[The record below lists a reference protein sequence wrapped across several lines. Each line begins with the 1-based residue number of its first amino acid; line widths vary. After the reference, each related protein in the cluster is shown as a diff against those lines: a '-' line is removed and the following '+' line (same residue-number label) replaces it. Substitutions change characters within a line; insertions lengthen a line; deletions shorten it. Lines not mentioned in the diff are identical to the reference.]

1 MELNYILFEKKAHVA
16 YITLNRPE
24 KRNPINVD
32 VAPELMYC
40 FDESDYDDDIRMVVI
55 RGAGGNF
62 CGGGDLGAM
71 KYRIDNNIR
80 GTRQACRALGDA
92 TLRLRNVKKPTLAY
106 IEGAIAGAGIAL
118 AMACDF
124 TIIDEASTAT
134 FAFVNIGFIPDC
146 GCSYFLT
153 KAVGYV
159 RATELLMSGKRF
171 NGRQGADWGMFTEAV
186 PADKLEETVQKY
198 IRKYSNGPTV
208 SYANI
213 QSLINR
219 TNFNEFALI
228 NQSEVELQGE
238 CEMTRDYPEAV
249 NAFLEKRK
257 PEFHG
262 N

>member
-1 MELNYILFEKKAHVA
+1 MELKYLLFEKKDHVA

-71 KYRIDNNIR
+71 KYRIDNNLR
-80 GTRQACRALGDA
+80 GTRQACRALGAA
-92 TLRLRNVKKPTLAY
+92 TMRLRNIKKPTLAY

-124 TIIDEASTAT
+124 SVIDEASTAT

-146 GCSYFLT
+146 GSSYFLN

-159 RATELLMSGKRF
+159 RATDLMMSGKRF
-171 NGRQGADWGMFTEAV
+171 TGKQGAEWGMFTEAV

-198 IRKYSNGPTV
+198 IKKYSHGPTV

-213 QSLINR
+213 KSLINHI
-219 TNFNEFALI
+219 NFAEFSRI
-228 NQSEVELQGE
+228 NQLELEFQGE
-238 CEMTRDYPEAV
+238 CELTHDYPEAV

-257 PEFHG
+257 PEFWG
-262 N
+262 K

>member
-1 MELNYILFEKKAHVA
+1 
-16 YITLNRPE
+16 
-24 KRNPINVD
+24 
-32 VAPELMYC
+32 MYC
-40 FDESDYDDDIRMVVI
+40 FDECDYDDDIRMVVI

-80 GTRQACRALGDA
+80 GTRQACRALGNA
-92 TLRLRNVKKPTLAY
+92 MLRLRNVKKPTLAWV
-106 IEGAIAGAGIAL
+106 EGAIAGAGIAL

-124 TIIDEASTAT
+124 SVIDEASTAT

-146 GCSYFLT
+146 GSSYFLT

-171 NGRQGADWGMFTEAV
+171 TGKQGAEWGMFTEAV
-186 PADKLEETVQKY
+186 PAEAQEECVQKY
-198 IRKYSNGPTV
+198 IKKYSNGPTV

-213 QSLINR
+213 KSLINR
-219 TNFNEFALI
+219 AAFNEFALI
-228 NQSEVELQGE
+228 TQSEIEFQGE
-238 CEMTRDYPEAV
+238 CELTHDYPEAV

-257 PEFHG
+257 PDFRG

>member
-1 MELNYILFEKKAHVA
+1 MELKYLLFEKKDHVG

-24 KRNPINVD
+24 KRNPTNVE
-32 VAPELMYC
+32 VAPELVWC
-40 FDESDYDDDIRMVVI
+40 FDQCDYDDDIRMVVI

-62 CGGGDLGAM
+62 CGGGDIGAM

-80 GTRQACRALGDA
+80 GTRQACRSLGEA
-92 TLRLRNVKKPTLAY
+92 MLRLRNVKKPTLAW
-106 IEGAIAGAGIAL
+106 IEGAVAGAGIAL

-124 TIIDEASTAT
+124 TVIAEDCKVT
-134 FAFVNIGFIPDC
+134 FAFVNIGFIPDS
-146 GCSYFLT
+146 GSSYFLC
-153 KAVGYV
+153 KAIGYV

-171 NGRQGADWGMFTEAV
+171 TGKDGAEWGVFTEAV

-198 IRKYSNGPTV
+198 IKKYSKGPTV

-213 QSLINR
+213 KSLINR
-219 TNFNEFALI
+219 VNFSEFALI

-238 CEMTRDYPEAV
+238 CELTHDYPEAV
-249 NAFLEKRK
+249 NAFLEKRR
-257 PEFHG
+257 PEFQG